1 MPIPDDSV
9 REMRLLCKN
18 IEAAIARGEL
28 PRESVSSLKGAIDDT
43 RTRVWASMEA
53 ARSGD
58 PRWVTEFWLQRA
70 AEICLT
76 MVKQLEQ
83 GELDVQS
90 PRGAE
95 LRSAAERLAASLGSR
110 IPLKE
115 EP

>member
-1 MPIPDDSV
+1 MSLPGDSV

-28 PRESVSSLKGAIDDT
+28 PPESVSSLKGAIDDT

-58 PRWVTEFWLQRA
+58 PSWVTDFWLQRA

-83 GELDVQS
+83 GELDVRS
-90 PRGAE
+90 PRGAA
-95 LRSAAERLAASLGSR
+95 LRSAAERLAVSLSSR
-110 IPLKE
+110 VPPKE